1 MRFAICIAIL
11 VLVGLVGEGSAE
23 LKIFSIPGDI
33 SWSEAQQGPIS
44 EQRFLEVIDLQRASD
59 GIAPIEPI
67 RVVPVPLLEEIEAV
81 DAVIDSILFEFS
93 QNVARVDVV
102 AIERAVVGDRTVEP
116 GQVLIPRWTS
126 FPRGLEN
133 VQLLHLAGIDS
144 IEAMINVANSFPRPP
159 SGDKYNKGLNLT
171 TLGIFERALTS
182 QRLQEGLGRV
192 FDGDP
197 LTHFERIDRVGQ
209 DVKQIWT
216 LYIDLGRF
224 FPVRLVRMYPSP
236 ETPVR
241 ISAFTFFRGIAG
253 TERNVAGLSLDDP
266 KVGQLAFPVFTKIAP
281 TFPNFVPEQSVPV
294 NVEDTV
300 SVIFDPPAKLR
311 YSRLDFQ
318 TQLDYDLGEME
329 FFSDGFVPEAS
340 YISNALSLP
349 PATLGRIFWDEE
361 KIGDPTK
368 SSAVVRVQTGV
379 NAEPD
384 VLFRVN
390 EFEREVEWKPE
401 GAIAIDRRAGSRTL
415 GDEIDLNDPEFNLE
429 VREVFSALLPEERQA
444 VRITRAEYQSLPGNV
459 RRKIEP
465 DLEFWSGVQQATN
478 GQLINSPSGRPFI
491 QIQVEFNSS
500 SPESATL
507 LRNLRFEYS
516 APQIT
521 DFVAGEI
528 APAVDVVAGRDTTFV
543 MALEAS
549 LGGANNGFNRIQI
562 FTPAR
567 IEAVE
572 AVSVDIGEGV
582 VQHLTRSDAGEI
594 EEGQFRELHIADDQF
609 VLGFP
614 AIGPRDDGQDRKAVV
629 KVNFRARVI
638 DFRTNF
644 SANVFLDTLGIG
656 LDRLFTNNGILAIGE
671 TADTLALFLPQPVA
685 GDDVVDFSI
694 TEQLSDRNSL
704 AVLADISSQGKNLV
718 ANFSAEPNPFTPNG
732 DGINDDLGVV
742 FDVQRL
748 LTPRPVY
755 LEIYDLNGLRVRL
768 IERVVSSGGYSEV
781 WNGRNDSGE
790 VVAPGLYI
798 LRISTKADDASD
810 ARTRLISVAY

>member
-1 MRFAICIAIL
+1 MRFAICIATLI
-11 VLVGLVGEGSAE
+11 LVGLVGESPAE

-33 SWSEAQQGPIS
+33 SWSMAQQGPIS
-44 EQRFLEVIDLQRASD
+44 EQRFLEVIDLQRVPD
-59 GIAPIEPI
+59 GIAPIEPVK
-67 RVVPVPLLEEIEAV
+67 VVPVPILQDIETV
-81 DAVIDSILFEFS
+81 DSATDSILFKFS
-93 QNVARVDVV
+93 QNVSRTDVV
-102 AIERAVVGDRTVEP
+102 ALERAIIGDRTVEP
-116 GQVLIPRWTS
+116 GQVLIRRWTS
-126 FPRGLEN
+126 FPRGLED
-133 VQLLHLAGIDS
+133 VQLLRLAGIDS
-144 IEAMINVANSFPRPP
+144 IEAMINVAESFPRPP

-171 TLGIFERALTS
+171 TLGIFERSLTL

-216 LYIDLGRF
+216 LYVDLGRF
-224 FPVRLVRMYPSP
+224 FPVRLVRIYPSP

-241 ISAFTFFRGIAG
+241 ISAYTFFRGIAG
-253 TERNVAGLSLDDP
+253 TERTVAGLSLDDP
-266 KVGQLAFPVFTKIAP
+266 KVGQLAFPVFTSIAP

-300 SVIFDPPAKLR
+300 SVRFDPPAKMR

-318 TQLDYDLGEME
+318 TQLDYDLGEIE
-329 FFSDGFVPEAS
+329 FYSDGFVPEAT
-340 YISNALSLP
+340 YKSNALPLP

-361 KIGDPTK
+361 KVGDPTK

-401 GAIAIDRRAGSRTL
+401 GAIATDRRAGSRTF

-429 VREVFSALLPEERQA
+429 VREIFSSLLPAEREA
-444 VRITRAEYQSLPGNV
+444 VRITRAEYQALPGNV

-465 DLEFWSGVQQATN
+465 DLEFWSGVQKVTN

-491 QIQVEFNSS
+491 QIQVEFNSL
-500 SPESATL
+500 SPNSATL
-507 LRNLRFEYS
+507 VRNLRFEYS

-521 DFVAGEI
+521 DLVAGEI

-549 LGGANNGFNRIQI
+549 LGAANNGFNRIQV

-567 IEAVE
+567 IGAVE
-572 AVSVDIGEGV
+572 EVSIDLGEGAV
-582 VQHLTRSDAGEI
+582 RDLARSDAGEI
-594 EEGQFRELHIADDQF
+594 ADGQFRELHVADDQF
-609 VLGFP
+609 VIGFP
-614 AIGPRDDGQDRKAVV
+614 TISPREDGQSRKAVV

-644 SANVFLDTLGIG
+644 SANVFLDTLDLGVN
-656 LDRLFTNNGILAIGE
+656 RLFTNNGILAMGE
-671 TADTLALFLPQPVA
+671 AADTLALFLPQPVA
-685 GDDVVDFSI
+685 GDDVVDFS
-694 TEQLSDRNSL
+694 TTDQLSDRNSL

-718 ANFSAEPNPFTPNG
+718 ANFVAAPNPFTPNG

-742 FDVQRL
+742 FDIQRL

-755 LEIYDLNGLRVRL
+755 LEVYDLNGNRVRL

-781 WNGRNDSGE
+781 WDGRDDSGG

-810 ARTRLISVAY
+810 ARTKLISVAY